1 MIRRVCLHIGRQEQ
15 GGHVQKQHKTTGHRA
30 HKEVVCS
37 VFNSF
42 EHTSTGGGGRRWGRR
57 KKPEVEQMQ
66 FRYHFEKGG
75 KEKRSRPR
83 VLVVFEDKNQ
93 GGGIKERHMLCCC
106 CVFGTTYQVG
116 RDLVSV
122 ARRNKKRGLGRPPV
136 LDMMCSKKKKCILL
150 CMHRSL
156 PYMLNPTPRISLV
169 FYRVLHETM
178 KTSFWSDVL

>member
-42 EHTSTGGGGRRWGRR
+42 EHTSTGGGRGGGEGGRSQRWS
-57 KKPEVEQMQ
+57 KLQ

-106 CVFGTTYQVG
+106 CVFGTTYQRWEG
-116 RDLVSV
+116 ILFQLLEGTKKEVS
-122 ARRNKKRGLGRPPV
+122 A
-136 LDMMCSKKKKCILL
+136 D
-150 CMHRSL
+150 HR
-156 PYMLNPTPRISLV
+156 
-169 FYRVLHETM
+169 
-178 KTSFWSDVL
+178 FWT